1 MKSNQEG
8 SEESRKKVASESMP
22 TSVLPMLA
30 TKVGAPFSRAGW
42 LFEPKWDG
50 YRAICFFRDG
60 QVRFVSRNQR
70 DLSRRF
76 PELQVIAKSIKA
88 SSAII
93 DGEIVAIDEDGAQCF
108 EQLQNHRRDCFII
121 YFGFDLLFLNGE
133 SLTEMPLLERKAKLK
148 RILPKSL
155 AGRVRFT
162 DHVVDRGLD
171 LFAALE
177 AQQLEGMVAKRADS
191 LYVSGRSKDWLKIK
205 TRAGR
210 EAMTKRIESWGHR

>member
-1 MKSNQEG
+1 
-8 SEESRKKVASESMP
+8 MP

-60 QVRFVSRNQR
+60 HVRFVSRNQR

-76 PELQVIAKSIKA
+76 PELQSIAKSIKA

-108 EQLQNHRRDCFII
+108 EQLQNHKRDCFII
-121 YFGFDLLFLNGE
+121 YFAFDLLFLNGE
-133 SLTEMPLLERKAKLK
+133 SLTEVPLIERKAQLK
-148 RILPKSL
+148 RILPKGM
-155 AGRVRFT
+155 AGRLRFT
-162 DHVVDRGLD
+162 DHVLDQGLD

-177 AQQLEGMVAKRADS
+177 AQQLEGMVAKRVES
-191 LYVSGRSKDWLKIK
+191 LYIEGRSKDWLKVK
-205 TRAGR
+205 TRVGIAQMQR
-210 EAMTKRIESWGHR
+210 RIESWGHR

>member
-1 MKSNQEG
+1 
-8 SEESRKKVASESMP
+8 MP

-60 QVRFVSRNQR
+60 HVRFVSRNQR

-76 PELQVIAKSIKA
+76 PELQSIAKSIKA

-108 EQLQNHRRDCFII
+108 EQLQNHKRDCFII
-121 YFGFDLLFLNGE
+121 YFAFDLLFLNGE
-133 SLTEMPLLERKAKLK
+133 SLTEVPLIERKAQLK
-148 RILPKSL
+148 RILPKGM
-155 AGRVRFT
+155 AGRLRFT
-162 DHVVDRGLD
+162 DHVLNRGLD

-177 AQQLEGMVAKRADS
+177 AQQFEGMVAKRADS
-191 LYVSGRSKDWLKIK
+191 VYVEGRSKDWLKVK
-205 TRAGR
+205 TRVGIEQMR
-210 EAMTKRIESWGHR
+210 RRIESWGHR

>member
-1 MKSNQEG
+1 
-8 SEESRKKVASESMP
+8 MP

-60 QVRFVSRNQR
+60 HVRFVSRNQR

-76 PELQVIAKSIKA
+76 PELQSIAKSIKA

-108 EQLQNHRRDCFII
+108 EQLQNHKRDCFII
-121 YFGFDLLFLNGE
+121 YFAFDLLFLNGE
-133 SLTEMPLLERKAKLK
+133 SLTEVPLIERKAQLK
-148 RILPKSL
+148 RILPKGM
-155 AGRVRFT
+155 AGRLRFT
-162 DHVVDRGLD
+162 DHVLNRGLD

-177 AQQLEGMVAKRADS
+177 AQQLEGMVAKRVES
-191 LYVSGRSKDWLKIK
+191 LYIEGRSKDWLKVK
-205 TRAGR
+205 TRVGIAQMQR
-210 EAMTKRIESWGHR
+210 RIESWGHR

>member
-1 MKSNQEG
+1 
-8 SEESRKKVASESMP
+8 MP

-30 TKVGAPFSRAGW
+30 TKVGAPFSREGW

-76 PELQVIAKSIKA
+76 PELQTIAKSIKA

-108 EQLQNHRRDCFII
+108 EQLQNHKRDCFII
-121 YFGFDLLFLNGE
+121 YFAFDLLFLDGE
-133 SLTEMPLLERKAKLK
+133 SLTEVPLIERKAQLK
-148 RILPKSL
+148 RILPKSMT
-155 AGRVRFT
+155 GRLRFT
-162 DHVVDRGLD
+162 DHVLDRGLD

-177 AQQLEGMVAKRADS
+177 AQQFEGMIAKRSDS
-191 LYVSGRSKDWLKIK
+191 LYVPGRSKEWLKVK
-205 TRAGR
+205 TRTGIAQ
-210 EAMTKRIESWGHR
+210 MQKRIESWGHR

>member
-1 MKSNQEG
+1 
-8 SEESRKKVASESMP
+8 MP

-30 TKVGAPFSRAGW
+30 TKVGAPFSRQGW

-50 YRAICFFRDG
+50 YRAICFLSDG

-70 DLSRRF
+70 DLSERF

-88 SSAII
+88 STAII
-93 DGEIVAIDEDGAQCF
+93 DGEIVALDENGVQCF
-108 EQLQNHRRDCFII
+108 EQLQNHRRDCSIL
-121 YFGFDLLFLNGE
+121 YFAFDLLFLDGE
-133 SLTEMPLLERKAKLK
+133 NLTDVPLIERKARLK

-155 AGRVRFT
+155 TGRLRFT

-177 AQQLEGMVAKRADS
+177 AQQL
-191 LYVSGRSKDWLKIK
+191 
-205 TRAGR
+205 
-210 EAMTKRIESWGHR
+210 